1 MSKKL
6 ILTLFVVALIS
17 LVAFLV
23 LRLNAPPPGIETK
36 GAESGSM
43 TAQIVSL
50 STSIVSLLTA
60 LVGLLKITR
69 KDGG

>member
-6 ILTLFVVALIS
+6 VLTLFAVALGS
-17 LVAFLV
+17 LVVFLV
-23 LRLNAPPPGIETK
+23 LSLNAPPSGIETK
-36 GAESGSM
+36 GAESGSA

-60 LVGLLKITR
+60 IVGLIKMMR
-69 KDGG
+69 KDSG

>member
-1 MSKKL
+1 MSRKL
-6 ILTLFVVALIS
+6 VLTLFIVAFIS

-36 GAESGSM
+36 GAESGSV

-60 LVGLLKITR
+60 IVGLIKTTR
-69 KDGG
+69 KNGG